1 MPPAALD
8 APLNAPLNASV
19 SRRVL
24 LLAASATIA
33 TGVAA
38 CAGSTP
44 NRRGTSADT
53 PATPQD
59 QFAALERA
67 YSARLGV
74 YALDTATGTTLR
86 YRADERFPMCST
98 YKVLAV
104 AAFLR
109 QATPAT
115 LARTVT
121 YSQADLVP
129 PDPVTASHVATG
141 LTWRQLCQ
149 AAIEQSD
156 NTAANLVVAGLGG
169 PRAVTGYARRQ
180 LGDQVTRLDRTE
192 PTLNQATP
200 GDPRDTSTPE
210 AIATD
215 YAQILTMS
223 VLTMRGRL
231 TGASQELL
239 ISWLIHATT
248 GTARIRPVVPSAW
261 TVAAKSG
268 TGGHGTDNDVAV
280 IWRPG
285 NTQPVVLAVMSTQ
298 AAAPQGNLVTRTAG
312 IALSH
317 VTGGSAK

>member
-1 MPPAALD
+1 MDAA
-8 APLNAPLNASV
+8 V
-19 SRRVL
+19 GRRRL
-24 LLAASATIA
+24 LLAASAALI
-33 TGVAA
+33 TGVEA
-38 CAGSTP
+38 CAASTP
-44 NRRGTSADT
+44 GRPGTSAGT
-53 PATPQD
+53 LATPRD

-74 YALDTATGTTLR
+74 YALDTATGTAVTFQ
-86 YRADERFPMCST
+86 ADERFPMCST

-109 QATPAT
+109 QATPAM

-121 YSQADLVP
+121 YTEADLVP
-129 PDPVTASHVATG
+129 PDPVTASHLAAG
-141 LTWRQLCQ
+141 LTGRQLCQ

-156 NTAANLVVAGLGG
+156 NTAANLVVGALGG
-169 PRAVTGYARRQ
+169 PQAVTAWVRQ

-192 PTLNQATP
+192 PALNQAVP
-200 GDPRDTSTPE
+200 GDPRDTTTPA

-215 YAQILTMS
+215 YAQILAKP
-223 VLTMRGRL
+223 GRL
-231 TGASQELL
+231 TEASQRLL
-239 ISWLIHATT
+239 ITWLTRAAT
-248 GTARIRPVVPSAW
+248 GTARIRAAVPAAW

-268 TGGHGTDNDVAV
+268 TGGHGTDNDIAV

-285 NTQPVVLAVMSTQ
+285 NRQPVILAVMSTQ
-298 AAAPQGNLVTRTAG
+298 AATPQDNLITRAAE